1 VARLLVE
8 VTRGDRV
15 ESRHRGSIAVVSASG
30 ELVWSFGDPDEFAF
44 IRSSAKPF
52 QLAPFVASG
61 RFDAY
66 DFPNPTESLAIMAA
80 SHSGEDRHV
89 RTVQAILRA
98 GGLTRDVLACGT
110 HPPYDRETAERL
122 IRDGEPLTPLRHNC
136 SGKHAGMA
144 LHAKAAGWPIETYW
158 QPEHPIQQLSLDTV
172 AVMSG
177 IARSEIVTATDG
189 CGVVSFGMPL
199 RGLALAF
206 ARLADPS
213 GVEDTALRSAFER
226 IRDAMMAHP
235 ELVGGDRRRF
245 DTELM
250 RALPG
255 RLVSKGGAE
264 GVRAVAVLRGS
275 AAKAPFGMAL
285 KIEDGDL
292 ARRAGDVAASAALAR
307 LGAVD
312 ADALTRIGALAA
324 PRIKDP
330 RGEIVGE
337 VRAVLA

>member
-1 VARLLVE
+1 VARLIVE

-15 ESRHRGSIAVVSASG
+15 ESRHRGSIAVVSPSG
-30 ELVWSFGDPDEFAF
+30 EVDWSFGDAEEFAF
-44 IRSSAKPF
+44 IRSAAKPF
-52 QLAPFVASG
+52 QLAPFIASG

-66 DFPNPTESLAIMAA
+66 DFPNPTESLAVMAA

-98 GGLTRDVLACGT
+98 GGLTRDVLACGVHT
-110 HPPYDRETAERL
+110 PFDVETAQRL

-136 SGKHAGMA
+136 SGKHAAMA

-158 QPEHPIQQLSLDTV
+158 QPDHPVQQAALDTV
-172 AVMSG
+172 ALMSG
-177 IARSEIVTATDG
+177 IARSEVVTATDG
-189 CGVVSFGMPL
+189 CGVVSFGLPI

-213 GVEDTALRSAFER
+213 GVEDPALRSAFER

-250 RALPG
+250 RARPG
-255 RLVSKGGAE
+255 RLVSKAGAE
-264 GVRAVAVLRGS
+264 GVKAVAVLRDGS
-275 AAKAPFGMAL
+275 TAPFGLAL

-292 ARRAGDVAASAALAR
+292 AHRAGDVATSAALAR
-307 LGAVD
+307 LGVLD
-312 ADALTRIGALAA
+312 SEGLTRLGELAA
-324 PRIKDP
+324 PRISDP

-337 VRAVLA
+337 VRAVLN

>member
-1 VARLLVE
+1 
-8 VTRGDRV
+8 
-15 ESRHRGSIAVVSASG
+15 
-30 ELVWSFGDPDEFAF
+30 
-44 IRSSAKPF
+44 
-52 QLAPFVASG
+52 
-61 RFDAY
+61 
-66 DFPNPTESLAIMAA
+66 MAA

-98 GGLTRDVLACGT
+98 GGLTREVLACGM
-110 HPPYDRETAERL
+110 HPPYDRETAQRL

-158 QPEHPIQQLSLDTV
+158 EPDHPVQQLALDTV
-172 AVMSG
+172 ALMSG
-177 IARSEIVTATDG
+177 VPRSDIVTATDG
-189 CGVVSFGMPL
+189 CGVVSFGMPI

-206 ARLADPS
+206 ARLADPI
-213 GVEDTALRSAFER
+213 GVEDATLRTAFER

-250 RALPG
+250 RARPG
-255 RLVSKGGAE
+255 RLVSKAGAE
-264 GVRAVAVLRGS
+264 GVRAVAVLRNGS
-275 AAKAPFGMAL
+275 AAPFGLAL

-307 LGAVD
+307 LGVLD
-312 ADALTRIGALAA
+312 GEDLERLGEHAA
-324 PRIKDP
+324 RRVVDP
-330 RGEIVGE
+330 RGNAVGE
-337 VRAVLA
+337 VRAVLG